1 MSPAEYSKRYGKNS
15 GSVSRLLKAGRV
27 RGARKIGNTWEIP
40 EDALIEYAV
49 RKKKNRNL
57 NDVIWDIVEALSHFQ
72 YFDAEVLMV
81 PQTQLENA
89 ITIAVSQGFI
99 EESSVP
105 NDGITSC
112 GYQLT
117 TVGVEACEHKKLDF
131 LKQFAGIMGSYSGSA
146 ARAFIEE
153 S

>member
-1 MSPAEYSKRYGKNS
+1 MNPAEYSKRYGKNS
-15 GSVSRLLKAGRV
+15 GSVSKLLKAGRV

-40 EDALIEYAV
+40 EDALIEYAI
-49 RKKKNRNL
+49 RKKKNRYL

-72 YFDAEVLMV
+72 YFDAEVLKV
-81 PQTQLENA
+81 PQSQFENA
-89 ITIAVSQGFI
+89 IEIAVSRGFI

-117 TVGVEACEHKKLDF
+117 AVGVEACERKKLDF
-131 LKQFAGIMGSYSGSA
+131 LKQFAGIVGSYSGSA
-146 ARAFIEE
+146 ARALIEE
-153 S
+153 P

>member
-15 GSVSRLLKAGRV
+15 GSVSKLLKAGRV
-27 RGARKIGNTWEIP
+27 RGARKTGNTWEIP

-57 NDVIWDIVEALSHFQ
+57 GDIIWDIVEALSHFQ

-81 PQTQLENA
+81 SQAQLENA
-89 ITIAVSQGFI
+89 IEVAVSQGFI
-99 EESSVP
+99 EESSMP
-105 NDGITSC
+105 NNGITSC
-112 GYQLT
+112 GYKLT
-117 TVGVEACEHKKLDF
+117 TVGVEACEHKKLAF
-131 LKQFAGIMGSYSGSA
+131 LKQFAEIMGSYSGAA